1 MRNYLIIP
9 LLAFA
14 LNLTAGDSDSVVARK
29 FFNEELLH
37 GKSYEMLDELCNDIG
52 HRLSG
57 SEGAARAVKW
67 GEAIMREYKFDRV
80 FLQEVMVPHWVRG
93 AQETA
98 RIQRAN
104 SDETIN
110 VPICALGGSI
120 GTGKDGITAEVV
132 EVRSV
137 EELTALGEEK
147 IKGKIVFYNR
157 PLDAT
162 LINTGAAYGG
172 AVNQRH
178 KGAAEAAKF
187 GAVGAI
193 VRSMTTKLDDVP
205 HTGSMKY
212 DSAGV
217 KIPGGAISTLAA
229 NKLSELLAV
238 EPDLKFYFQM
248 NCETLP
254 DVKSYNVVGEIKG
267 SEIPEEI
274 ILVGGHLDSWDV
286 GHGAH
291 DDGTGCV
298 QAIEALRLFKV
309 LGIHPKRTIRA
320 VLFMN
325 EENGIRGGKKY
336 AELAKQNNENH
347 IAAIESDAGGFV
359 PRGFGIKGTEE
370 QVSGVVAWKPIFDDY
385 NMGQI
390 AKGWGGAD
398 IGPLKDQGTALIGFR
413 PDTQR
418 YFDLHHTKEDT
429 FDKVHKRELELG
441 AAGMATLLYLL
452 SEYGL

>member
-1 MRNYLIIP
+1 V
-9 LLAFA
+9 
-14 LNLTAGDSDSVVARK
+14 TGV
-29 FFNEELLH
+29 
-37 GKSYEMLDELCNDIG
+37 
-52 HRLSG
+52 
-57 SEGAARAVKW
+57 
-67 GEAIMREYKFDRV
+67 
-80 FLQEVMVPHWVRG
+80 Q
-93 AQETA
+93 T
-98 RIQRAN
+98 
-104 SDETIN
+104 
-110 VPICALGGSI
+110 CALPI
-120 GTGKDGITAEVV
+120 
-132 EVRSV
+132 
-137 EELTALGEEK
+137 
-147 IKGKIVFYNR
+147 F
-157 PLDAT
+157 
-162 LINTGAAYGG
+162 INTGAAYGG

-212 DSAGV
+212 DSVGV